1 MNIPIIPSSMRIQ
14 TRQYDTETLKMKIKS
29 TKLNETH
36 HFVFVL
42 GLQRY
47 AAIFGETSLNK
58 VTTQNTCIS
67 TCHTQQTCQEKKI
80 RSNNEGQ
87 WSGLMVTTRVTLD
100 IIIIIISCS

>member
-14 TRQYDTETLKMKIKS
+14 TRQYDTETLKMKIKN
-29 TKLNETH
+29 TKLHETH

-87 WSGLMVTTRVTLD
+87 WSGLMVTNRVTLD

>member
-1 MNIPIIPSSMRIQ
+1 MNMPIIPSSMRIQ
-14 TRQYDTETLKMKIKS
+14 TRQYDTQTLKMKIKS
-29 TKLNETH
+29 TKLHETH

-67 TCHTQQTCQEKKI
+67 TRHTQQTCQEKKPDLMMKD
-80 RSNNEGQ
+80 
-87 WSGLMVTTRVTLD
+87 SGVV
-100 IIIIIISCS
+100 